1 MSFVSGSASH
11 TACSAMQTSE
21 QGEILL
27 CLSAAPILQT
37 CSAKPIYCNP
47 VLLKGVNPQ
56 SAMAGRPQL
65 LPKCPLETSHL
76 FWRMLGCQVSH
87 DPCAR
92 VLYMSSSSYG
102 YQQLHMLEKQ
112 QLLTAKVKH
121 SCLEPLVAILGNN
134 RGVKEALRGQTQS
147 RRVPAIDIVAKSL
160 ENKKFNF

>member
-1 MSFVSGSASH
+1 
-11 TACSAMQTSE
+11 MQTSE

-76 FWRMLGCQVSH
+76 FWE
-87 DPCAR
+87 DAW
-92 VLYMSSSSYG
+92 MSSF
-102 YQQLHMLEKQ
+102 
-112 QLLTAKVKH
+112 A
-121 SCLEPLVAILGNN
+121 
-134 RGVKEALRGQTQS
+134 
-147 RRVPAIDIVAKSL
+147 
-160 ENKKFNF
+160 